1 MRFIKFFLVP
11 TTLQKL
17 VRKSLQKTFF
27 VQKNFGI
34 FCIFEH
40 NIKAHADSH
49 KTMIVVFRKQ
59 TQTHIH
65 IYVLKPHATLQF
77 NDLSDRVELF
87 TKLEER
93 VTQSVLQYQQP
104 SSPSH
109 PPHMLWKRYLHPD
122 QHNTFYIILPG
133 AIHALLDDSLPAQH
147 EIYKIYIPYI
157 ALGPMRSVCL
167 SYLYHTDILQL
178 YLCSLA

>member
-11 TTLQKL
+11 TNSTKTCQK
-17 VRKSLQKTFF
+17 KFQKTFF

-59 TQTHIH
+59 TQTHTH

-109 PPHMLWKRYLHPD
+109 PPPHVMEEISTSR
-122 QHNTFYIILPG
+122 
-133 AIHALLDDSLPAQH
+133 PAQH
-147 EIYKIYIPYI
+147 FLYYP
-157 ALGPMRSVCL
+157 ALCNTCL
-167 SYLYHTDILQL
+167 T
-178 YLCSLA
+178 